1 MFLQPPLFEEKVH
14 LRVREQPLCSTN
26 PLAKWVVEIVSVV
39 PVNFSKKYS
48 ISKLSVIFCKKII
61 GKKDYRK
68 KGFKIGEN
76 YYLGFTI
83 ASVFEVKLKKI
94 TYKVNFFLINIKTA
108 GLISYSITQQTS
120 KGLF

>member
-48 ISKLSVIFCKKII
+48 ISKLSEIFCKKII
-61 GKKDYRK
+61 GKKV
-68 KGFKIGEN
+68 FKIGEN
-76 YYLGFTI
+76 YYLGVTI
-83 ASVFEVKLKKI
+83 ASVFEIKLKKI
-94 TYKVNFFLINIKTA
+94 TYI
-108 GLISYSITQQTS
+108 
-120 KGLF
+120 